1 MYAFFCVAVCAP
13 LLNSIRSGLQ
23 SLTSFRRAVSNLKS
37 RKSHLAPTLQT
48 LKWCQN
54 HPRLVRIL
62 MIQYQFDRHD
72 EIYHLRH
79 TIFSCRSGSKNYFV
93 PRISWTE
100 ISVLGSNIKVAKVP
114 KDSSHFDESVFVF
127 LSSCRDLPFETDS
140 FFCQT

>member
-1 MYAFFCVAVCAP
+1 
-13 LLNSIRSGLQ
+13 
-23 SLTSFRRAVSNLKS
+23 
-37 RKSHLAPTLQT
+37 
-48 LKWCQN
+48 
-54 HPRLVRIL
+54 

-79 TIFSCRSGSKNYFV
+79 TFFSSRSGSKNHFV

-127 LSSCRDLPFETDS
+127 YRHAEIYHLRQTLFFVRLEQCHRKHHHHHLHWDPCNCQPLISYTPEFGETRAWVDNMSHSRGTISHLPAIS
-140 FFCQT
+140 M